1 MRTEPTKQTETK
13 IYTRKGD
20 LGQTSLFGGEKV
32 FKDDLRV
39 QTYGTLDELQASLGL
54 ARALTHDE
62 SGRSIILEIQQN
74 ISIACAELASNRIG
88 LLRLKRRLGAA
99 DTTKL
104 EGLIDKYTELYGQP
118 HGFIVPGRSPDS
130 AAVHVAR
137 TVCRRGE
144 RMIVMVNRQA
154 RRYDEL
160 ITYFNRLSDFL
171 FVLAWSLEVMF
182 VVENAVHEV
191 TAGVSR

>member
-39 QTYGTLDELQASLGL
+39 QTYGTLDELQANLGL

-62 SGRSIILEIQQN
+62 SGRSIILEIQQD

-99 DTTKL
+99 DTS
-104 EGLIDKYTELYGQP
+104 E
-118 HGFIVPGRSPDS
+118 
-130 AAVHVAR
+130 AR
-137 TVCRRGE
+137 GPY
-144 RMIVMVNRQA
+144 RQIY
-154 RRYDEL
+154 R
-160 ITYFNRLSDFL
+160 NC
-171 FVLAWSLEVMF
+171 M
-182 VVENAVHEV
+182 
-191 TAGVSR
+191 VSRTASSSRDDRRTALRSM

>member
-39 QTYGTLDELQASLGL
+39 QTYGTLDELQANLGL

-74 ISIACAELASNRIG
+74 ISIACAELASNRLAYRVLSG
-88 LLRLKRRLGAA
+88 GWGPR
-99 DTTKL
+99 T
-104 EGLIDKYTELYGQP
+104 P
-118 HGFIVPGRSPDS
+118 RSS
-130 AAVHVAR
+130 RA
-137 TVCRRGE
+137 
-144 RMIVMVNRQA
+144 
-154 RRYDEL
+154 
-160 ITYFNRLSDFL
+160 LSTNIRNC
-171 FVLAWSLEVMF
+171 M
-182 VVENAVHEV
+182 
-191 TAGVSR
+191 VSRTASSSRGDRPTVLRSMWPAPYAEEASA

>member
-1 MRTEPTKQTETK
+1 MTSETSKRTETK

-20 LGQTSLFGGEKV
+20 LGQTTLFGGEKV

-39 QTYGTLDELQASLGL
+39 QTYGTLDELQAHLGF
-54 ARALTHDE
+54 ARAMTRDE
-62 SGRSIILEIQQN
+62 SVRSILFEIQQN
-74 ISIACAELASNRIG
+74 VSVACAELASTPVG

-104 EGLIDKYTELYGQP
+104 EGLIDQHTVLYGQP

-154 RRYDEL
+154 KRYDEL

>member
-1 MRTEPTKQTETK
+1 MATEAMNNLEPK

-20 LGQTSLFGGEKV
+20 LGETTLFGGEKV

-39 QTYGTLDELQASLGL
+39 QTYGTLDELQAHLGM
-54 ARALTHDE
+54 ARALTREE
-62 SGRSIILEIQQN
+62 SVRSVLLDIQQN
-74 ISIACAELASNRIG
+74 ISAACAELASSPAG
-88 LLRLKRRLGAA
+88 LARLKRRIGAD
-99 DTTKL
+99 DTSKL
-104 EGLIDKYTELYGQP
+104 EHCIDAFTASYGQP
-118 HGFIVPGRSPDS
+118 HGFIVPGRSADS

-144 RMIVMVNRQA
+144 RMIVMTNRSA
-154 RRYDEL
+154 KCYDHL

-191 TAGVSR
+191 TACVTE